1 MAVTLTGVKM
11 QDRIKQLAQEA
22 GMYVAVKGEP
32 WPKWM
37 GAEECELAYQKFAE
51 LIVEE
56 CATVV
61 ERNLF
66 QGIGWNT
73 SRAVRRHFGIGVEE

>member
-1 MAVTLTGVKM
+1 MTKHINM
-11 QDRIKQLAQEA
+11 HPQIQKLAEQA
-22 GMYVAVKGEP
+22 GMYVDVNGEP
-32 WPKWM
+32 WPRWM
-37 GAEECELAYQKFAE
+37 GAEECEAAYARFAQ

-56 CATVV
+56 CTTVI

-73 SRAVRRHFGIGVEE
+73 SRAVKRHFGLESEE

>member
-1 MAVTLTGVKM
+1 MSKQFEELMYHAGLTAQGCWDEM
-11 QDRIKQLAQEA
+11 DEYDRKAIE
-22 GMYVAVKGEP
+22 
-32 WPKWM
+32 
-37 GAEECELAYQKFAE
+37 KFAK

-56 CATVV
+56 CTTVI

-73 SRAVRRHFGIGVEE
+73 SRAVKRHFGIENEE

>member
-1 MAVTLTGVKM
+1 MNK
-11 QDRIKQLAQEA
+11 RIKELAEQA
-22 GMYVAVKGEP
+22 GMYVEVKGEP

-37 GAEECELAYQKFAE
+37 GAEECEAAYARFAQ

-56 CATVV
+56 CTTVI

-73 SRAVRRHFGIGVEE
+73 SRAVKRHFGLESEE

>member
-1 MAVTLTGVKM
+1 MHPQIQK
-11 QDRIKQLAQEA
+11 LAEQA
-22 GMYVAVKGEP
+22 GMYVDVKGEP
-32 WPKWM
+32 WPRWM
-37 GAEECELAYQKFAE
+37 GAEECEAAYARFAQ

-56 CATVV
+56 CTTVI

-73 SRAVRRHFGIGVEE
+73 SRAVKRHFGLESEE

>member
-1 MAVTLTGVKM
+1 MKQIIMDLADKAIEDMPKM
-11 QDRIKQLAQEA
+11 RWEIPDEF
-22 GMYVAVKGEP
+22 
-32 WPKWM
+32 
-37 GAEECELAYQKFAE
+37 CEKFAE

-56 CATVV
+56 CTTVI

-73 SRAVRRHFGIGVEE
+73 SRAVKKHFGIGIEE

>member
-1 MAVTLTGVKM
+1 MHPQIQK
-11 QDRIKQLAQEA
+11 LAEQA
-22 GMYVAVKGEP
+22 GMYVDVNGEP
-32 WPKWM
+32 WPRWM
-37 GAEECELAYQKFAE
+37 GAEECEAAYARFAQ

-56 CATVV
+56 CTTVI

-73 SRAVRRHFGIGVEE
+73 SRAVKRHFGLESEE

>member
-1 MAVTLTGVKM
+1 MTKHINM
-11 QDRIKQLAQEA
+11 HPQIQKLAEQA
-22 GMYVAVKGEP
+22 GMYVDVNGEP
-32 WPKWM
+32 WPRWM
-37 GAEECELAYQKFAE
+37 GAEECEAAYARFAQ

-56 CATVV
+56 CTTVI

-73 SRAVRRHFGIGVEE
+73 SRAVKRHFGMEDEE

>member
-1 MAVTLTGVKM
+1 MNE
-11 QDRIKQLAQEA
+11 RIKQLAQEA
-22 GMYVAVKGEP
+22 DMYVDLKGTP

-37 GAEECELAYQKFAE
+37 SAEECELAYQKFAE
-51 LIVEE
+51 LIIEE
-56 CATVV
+56 CSTVI

-73 SRAVRRHFGIGVEE
+73 SRAVRRHFGIGIEE